1 MQRPIF
7 KPIGTPIEELDTPSL
22 VVDISALEHNLEAVH
37 GFFRDI
43 PVKMRP
49 HVHAHKTPAIAH
61 LQLSVPGNAGGIAVI
76 NVSEA
81 ELFAQHGF
89 TDITLSS
96 PVVSPSKLRRLCA
109 LTHIVKLS
117 LPVDSA
123 PGIDILSQAAV
134 ANGVTFDVLVDINT
148 YPPRGG
154 AEAGAPSVALAQQV
168 SAAPGLRFEGFTTVG
183 GPISEGSPDE
193 MIVRDKANVQKMLD
207 TREMAERA
215 GLDVAVVSAGNHTHD
230 AHVIASMA
238 GVTEVRSG
246 AYPLIDHRHWPHCPD
261 LIPGARVLSTVI
273 SRPESGRAIVNAGQ
287 KAISRDMGMPKVDGR
302 TDATVAGLNA
312 EHGILDLEGDAI
324 KDFQVGDAVWLLIAD
339 LNTSTALHDY
349 IFAARDGVLE
359 AVWEISA
366 RGLYD

>member
-1 MQRPIF
+1 V
-7 KPIGTPIEELDTPSL
+7 KELDTPSL

-49 HVHAHKTPAIAH
+49 HVHAHKTPTIAH
-61 LQLSVPGNAGGIAVI
+61 MQLSVPGNAGGIAVI

-109 LTHIVKLS
+109 LTRTVKLN
-117 LPVDSA
+117 LPVDSS
-123 PGIDILSQAAV
+123 PGADILSEAAQ
-134 ANGVTFDVLVDINT
+134 ANGVAFDVLVDINT

-154 AEAGAPSVALAQQV
+154 TEAGAPSVALARQIA
-168 SAAPGLRFEGFTTVG
+168 AAPGLRFAGFTTVG
-183 GPISEGSPDE
+183 GPISEGSPEE
-193 MIVRDKANVQKMLD
+193 MLVRDRANVQKMLD
-207 TREMAERA
+207 TREMAERE
-215 GLDVAVVSAGNHTHD
+215 GLEVEVVSAGNHTHD
-230 AHVIASMA
+230 AHMVATMS

-261 LIPGARVLSTVI
+261 LTPGARVLSTVT
-273 SRPESGRAIVNAGQ
+273 SRPEAGRAIVNAGQ
-287 KAISRDMGMPKVDGR
+287 KAISCDMGMPKVDGR

-312 EHGILDLEGDAI
+312 EHGILDLEGDAR
-324 KDFQVGDAVWLLIAD
+324 KDFQVGDRVWLLIAD

-349 IFAARDGVLE
+349 IFAARNGVLE
-359 AVWEISA
+359 AVWEVSA

>member
-1 MQRPIF
+1 M
-7 KPIGTPIEELDTPSL
+7 EELDTPSL

-43 PVKMRP
+43 PVKIRP

-61 LQLSVPGNAGGIAVI
+61 LQLSVPGNAGGIGVV

-89 TDITLSS
+89 DDITLSS
-96 PVVSPSKLRRLCA
+96 PVVTPSKLRRLSA
-109 LTHIVKLS
+109 LARTIKLGI
-117 LPVDSA
+117 PVDSPVGA
-123 PGIDILSQAAV
+123 EILSEAAQ

-154 AEAGAPSVALAQQV
+154 AEAGAPAVALARQV
-168 SAAPGLRFEGFTTVG
+168 ASAPGLRFAGLTTVG
-183 GPISEGSPDE
+183 GPISEGSPEE

-207 TREMAERA
+207 TREMVERE

-230 AHVIASMA
+230 AHVVASMS

-261 LIPGARVLSTVI
+261 LTPGARVLTTVT
-273 SRPESGRAIVNAGQ
+273 SRPEAGRAIVDAGQ
-287 KAISRDMGMPKVDGR
+287 KAISRDMGLPKVDGR
-302 TDATVAGLNA
+302 SDATVAGLNA
-312 EHGILDLEGDAI
+312 EHGILDLKGEAV
-324 KDFQVGDAVWLLIAD
+324 KDFQVGDRVWLLIAD

-359 AVWEISA
+359 AVWEVSA

>member
-37 GFFRDI
+37 GFFRGL

-109 LTHIVKLS
+109 LTHTVKLS

-123 PGIDILSQAAV
+123 SGIDILSRAAV
-134 ANGVTFDVLVDINT
+134 ANSATFDVLVDINT

-168 SAAPGLRFEGFTTVG
+168 AAAPGLRFEGFTTVG

-193 MIVRDKANVQKMLD
+193 MIARDKANVQKMLD
-207 TREMAERA
+207 TREIAERA
-215 GLDVAVVSAGNHTHD
+215 GLDVMVVSAGNHTHD

-261 LIPGARVLSTVI
+261 LIPGARVLSTI
-273 SRPESGRAIVNAGQ
+273 IGRPESGRAIVDAGQ
-287 KAISRDMGMPKVDGR
+287 KAASRDMGMPKVDGR
-302 TDATVAGLNA
+302 TDATVVGLNA

-324 KDFQVGDAVWLLIAD
+324 KDFQVGGAVWLLIAD

-359 AVWEISA
+359 AIWEVSA
-366 RGLYD
+366 RGLYG